1 MTPLFAMQDA
11 RSQGMPPQ
19 VALALLKHKQRLP
32 PATWDKL
39 RKAYT
44 QARASY
50 APSLA
55 LQMAEKAVFGAS

>member
-1 MTPLFAMQDA
+1 MMFAMHDA
-11 RSQGMPPQ
+11 RSQGMPPA
-19 VALALLKHKQRLP
+19 VALALLQYKQRLP
-32 PATWDKL
+32 APTWERL

-55 LQMAEKAVFGAS
+55 LTVAEKAVFGAS